1 MGKFDGSSSS
11 HIGVSSIIKF
21 IQDQI
26 DLINIKLNSLSITPI
41 LEKISNFPFGTSG
54 KANKNIDMDNNI
66 IKNLG
71 DPISE
76 QDSTNKKYVDNLNGV
91 TETRSKHNFLNI
103 LNLVNKTKKMNT
115 DGDFILNLD
124 MNNKNIKNIKVDKTL
139 TNSVSTIGYTNEK
152 IEKPGTNIDMQEL
165 NSIINLKDI
174 DNSSKNGYATNKKY
188 VDTKTN
194 PVNLIKST
202 GGIDNGTIQLD
213 NNNKLKV
220 NLSNDFSVDSIT
232 GSIKIKNTN
241 TNNFIEPLEVE
252 NNNVKLNYGYGLGIK
267 NSGYGVESKKNLD
280 VILYSDGG
288 LKFLPSANSNF
299 GLSLNLNSHDFKI
312 EDSKLKLNYGYGLGI
327 EDDLI
332 NFGKTLNVVVD
343 PLNCISYKKIDYK
356 LDGKDISSYG
366 LYIKNGKG
374 LKINGGNLELDYGN
388 GLRLSKNLTNKL
400 ELYIDPHAGLEFGGS
415 IEGQKYLRLSTNI
428 ANFVGLVA
436 NSGLILKLDDGQNKL
451 SIDID
456 KLKELLY
463 STLGPNL
470 IYNSTTKKLDAKEN
484 DFLYFFRGK
493 SLIEDHSI
501 TYLNLQDKSGMK
513 FDSNNNVTEMM
524 NYRNKLFEY
533 KSDHYDNTYD
543 TKYIAD
549 NKNPN
554 ESHLKIN
561 SGYFE
566 SNIIEDYRVTVFV
579 VIKSIHNSYI
589 FRLYDN
595 SDHSLRL
602 LFAQIYHSL
611 NDNDLQLNFTTTNMI
626 SSITTYTNT
635 NYNNKNIICLSWNGV
650 NSAAY
655 ANGKKVHTF
664 THSGVGSTTSG
675 IHKFDTPNEGELYEF
690 IVFNSLFLNDE
701 KINSI
706 NKYLADKHDITLSI

>member
-11 HIGVSSIIKF
+11 HIGGVSSIIKF

-54 KANKNIDMDNNI
+54 KANKNINMDSNLL
-66 IKNLG
+66 KNLG

-76 QDSTNKKYVDNLNGV
+76 KDSTNKKYVDNLTN
-91 TETRSKHNFLNI
+91 TNETRSKHNFSNI
-103 LNLVNKTKKMNT
+103 LTLFSRTKKMNT

-124 MNNKNIKNIKVDKTL
+124 MNNKNIKNIKIDRINN
-139 TNSVSTIGYTNEK
+139 NSVSTIGYTNEK
-152 IEKPGTNIDMQEL
+152 IEKPGTDIDMQEL

-174 DNSSKNGYATNKKY
+174 DNSSKDGYATNKKY

-194 PVNLIKST
+194 PINLIKNT
-202 GGIDNGTIQLD
+202 GGIDDGTIQLD
-213 NNNKLKV
+213 NNIKLKV
-220 NLSNDFSVDSIT
+220 NLSDDFSVDSIT

-267 NSGYGVESKKNLD
+267 NSGYGVETKKNLD

-288 LKFLPSANSNF
+288 LKFLPAAEGNF
-299 GLSLNLNSHDFKI
+299 GLSLDFNSHDFKI
-312 EDSKLKLNYGYGLGI
+312 ENSKLKLNYGYGLGI

-332 NFGKTLNVVVD
+332 NLGKTLNVVVD

-374 LKINGGNLELDYGN
+374 LKINNDDKKIELDLNPYK
-388 GLRLSKNLTNKL
+388 GLQFYNDNQLGLKANIS
-400 ELYIDPHAGLEFGGS
+400 EFIGLE
-415 IEGQKYLRLSTNI
+415 N
-428 ANFVGLVA
+428 
-436 NSGLILKLDDGQNKL
+436 NSGLKVSTETQKL

-456 KLKELLY
+456 PLKAMLY
-463 STLGPNL
+463 NVLGSNL
-470 IYNSTTKKLDAKEN
+470 IYDPTTKKLNAKEN
-484 DFLYFFRGK
+484 DFIYFFRGK

-513 FDSNNNVTEMM
+513 FDSKNNVTEIM

-533 KSDHYDNTYD
+533 KSDHFDHTYH
-543 TKYIAD
+543 TSYIVN

-554 ESHLKIN
+554 ESHLEIIN
-561 SGYFE
+561 GYFE
-566 SNIIEDYRVTVFV
+566 SNIIEDYRVIVFI
-579 VIKSIHNSYI
+579 VIKNNKDQFFI
-589 FRLYDN
+589 LYDN
-595 SDHSLRL
+595 SDHSLKL
-602 LFAQIYHSL
+602 LKIEYSIGISIGIHNPNNYYIS
-611 NDNDLQLNFTTTNMI
+611 FTTINMNTSTI
-626 SSITTYTNT
+626 ITTNIHI
-635 NYNNKNIICLSWNGV
+635 NKKILICVSWNGV

-655 ANGKKVHTF
+655 INGKKKYTF
-664 THSGVGSTTSG
+664 THSGVGTTTSG
-675 IHKFDTPNEGELYEF
+675 IHKFDTPNDGELYEF
-690 IVFNSLFLNDE
+690 IIFNSLLLNDE
-701 KINSI
+701 KIKSI
-706 NKYLADKHDITLSI
+706 NKYLADKHDITFEE

>member
-11 HIGVSSIIKF
+11 HIGGVSSIIKF

-54 KANKNIDMDNNI
+54 KVNKNIDMENNL

-76 QDSTNKKYVDNLNGV
+76 KDSTNKKYVDNLNNII
-91 TETRSKHNFLNI
+91 ETRSKHNFSNI
-103 LNLVNKTKKMNT
+103 LTLFSRTKKMNT

-124 MNNKNIKNIKVDKTL
+124 MNNKNIKNIKIDRINN
-139 TNSVSTIGYTNEK
+139 NSVSTIGYTNEK
-152 IEKPGTNIDMQEL
+152 IEKPGTDIDMQEL

-174 DNSSKNGYATNKKY
+174 DISSKNGYATNKKY

-194 PVNLIKST
+194 PINLIKNT
-202 GGIDNGTIQLD
+202 GGIDDGTIQLD
-213 NNNKLKV
+213 SNNKLKV
-220 NLSNDFSVDSIT
+220 NLSDDFSVDSIT

-267 NSGYGVESKKNLD
+267 NSGYGVETKKNLD

-288 LKFLPSANSNF
+288 LKFLPAAEGNF
-299 GLSLNLNSHDFKI
+299 GLSLDFNSHDFKI
-312 EDSKLKLNYGYGLGI
+312 ENSKLKLNYGYGLGI

-332 NFGKTLNVVVD
+332 NLGKTLNVVVD

-374 LKINGGNLELDYGN
+374 LKINNDKKLELDLDPYK
-388 GLRLSKNLTNKL
+388 GLQFYNDNQLGLKANIS
-400 ELYIDPHAGLEFGGS
+400 EFIGLE
-415 IEGQKYLRLSTNI
+415 N
-428 ANFVGLVA
+428 
-436 NSGLILKLDDGQNKL
+436 NSGLKVSTETQKL

-456 KLKELLY
+456 PLKAMLY
-463 STLGPNL
+463 NVLGDNL
-470 IYNSTTKKLDAKEN
+470 IYDPTTKKLNAKEN
-484 DFLYFFRGK
+484 DFIYFFRGK

-513 FDSNNNVTEMM
+513 FDSNNNVIEMM

-533 KSDHYDNTYD
+533 KSDKYDSTYD
-543 TKYIAD
+543 TKYIVD
-549 NKNPN
+549 NRNPN
-554 ESHLKIN
+554 ESHLKITN
-561 SGYFE
+561 SYFE
-566 SNIIEDYRVTVFV
+566 SSIIEDYRVTIFI
-579 VIKSIHNSYI
+579 VIKNDTDS
-589 FRLYDN
+589 FFKLYDN

-602 LFAQIYHSL
+602 LYIVNTDA
-611 NDNDLQLNFTTTNMI
+611 D
-626 SSITTYTNT
+626 SSNSN
-635 NYNNKNIICLSWNGV
+635 NYNISFTSKDINTGAVIPTNFPINKKILICLSWNGV
-650 NSAAY
+650 NSAVY
-655 ANGKKVHTF
+655 INGKKNIVLLIL
-664 THSGVGSTTSG
+664 V
-675 IHKFDTPNEGELYEF
+675 LVLQQVEF
-690 IVFNSLFLNDE
+690 INLIHLMKVNYMNL
-701 KINSI
+701 
-706 NKYLADKHDITLSI
+706 

>member
-11 HIGVSSIIKF
+11 SHIGGSIIKF

-54 KANKNIDMDNNI
+54 KANKNIDMDSNL

-76 QDSTNKKYVDNLNGV
+76 KDSTNKKYVDNLTN
-91 TETRSKHNFLNI
+91 TNETRSKHNFSNI
-103 LNLVNKTKKMNT
+103 LTLFSRTKKMNT

-124 MNNKNIKNIKVDKTL
+124 MNNKNIKNIKIDKTL

-152 IEKPGTNIDMQEL
+152 IEKPGTDIDMQEL

-174 DNSSKNGYATNKKY
+174 DNSSKDGYATNKKY

-194 PVNLIKST
+194 PVNLIKNT
-202 GGIDNGTIQLD
+202 GGIDDGTIQLD

-220 NLSNDFSVDSIT
+220 NLSDDFSIDSIT

-267 NSGYGVESKKNLD
+267 NSGYGVEIKKNLD

-288 LKFLPSANSNF
+288 LKFLPTSKNNF
-299 GLSLNLNSHDFKI
+299 GLSIDFNSHDFKI
-312 EDSKLKLNYGYGLGI
+312 ENSKLKLNYGYGLGI

-332 NFGKTLNVVVD
+332 NLGKTLNVVVD

-374 LKINGGNLELDYGN
+374 LKINDKKLELDLDPYK
-388 GLRLSKNLTNKL
+388 GLQFYNDNQLGLKANIS
-400 ELYIDPHAGLEFGGS
+400 EFIGLENFGGL
-415 IEGQKYLRLSTNI
+415 KVSTET
-428 ANFVGLVA
+428 
-436 NSGLILKLDDGQNKL
+436 QKL

-456 KLKELLY
+456 PLKARLY
-463 STLGPNL
+463 DVLGSNL
-470 IYNSTTKKLDAKEN
+470 IYDPTTKKLDAKEN
-484 DFLYFFRGK
+484 DFIYFFRGK

-513 FDSNNNVTEMM
+513 IDSLISNVTEMM

-533 KSDHYDNTYD
+533 KSDHYDNHF
-543 TKYIAD
+543 TKYIVD

-554 ESHLKIN
+554 ESHLEIID
-561 SGYFE
+561 GYFE
-566 SNIIEDYRVTVFV
+566 SSIIEDYRVTVFV
-579 VIKSIHNSYI
+579 VIKNNTDKI
-589 FRLYDN
+589 FNLYDN
-595 SDHSLRL
+595 SDHSLKL
-602 LFAQIYHSL
+602 LYINGSKDINKFDMS
-611 NDNDLQLNFTTTNMI
+611 FTTINMNTNNTI
-626 SSITTYTNT
+626 YTNLSI
-635 NYNNKNIICLSWNGV
+635 NKKILICLSWNGV

-655 ANGKKVHTF
+655 INGKKKYTF
-664 THSGVGSTTSG
+664 THSGVGTTTSG
-675 IHKFDTPNEGELYEF
+675 IHKFDTPNNGELYEF
-690 IVFNSLFLNDE
+690 IIFNSLLLNDE
-701 KINSI
+701 KIKSI
-706 NKYLADKHDITLSI
+706 NKYLADKHDITFLV

>member
-21 IQDQI
+21 LQDQI
-26 DLINIKLNSLSITPI
+26 NLINIKLNSLSITPI

-54 KANKNIDMDNNI
+54 KANKNIDMDNNL

-267 NSGYGVESKKNLD
+267 EYFEVEGTKKKLEI
-280 VILYSDGG
+280 ILYSDGG
-288 LKFLPSANSNF
+288 LKFINNN
-299 GLSLNLNSHDFKI
+299 LSLNLNSHDFKI

-332 NFGKTLNVVVD
+332 NFGKTLNVIVD
-343 PLNCISYKKIDYK
+343 PLNCII
-356 LDGKDISSYG
+356 
-366 LYIKNGKG
+366 
-374 LKINGGNLELDYGN
+374 
-388 GLRLSKNLTNKL
+388 
-400 ELYIDPHAGLEFGGS
+400 
-415 IEGQKYLRLSTNI
+415 
-428 ANFVGLVA
+428 
-436 NSGLILKLDDGQNKL
+436 
-451 SIDID
+451 
-456 KLKELLY
+456 
-463 STLGPNL
+463 
-470 IYNSTTKKLDAKEN
+470 
-484 DFLYFFRGK
+484 
-493 SLIEDHSI
+493 
-501 TYLNLQDKSGMK
+501 
-513 FDSNNNVTEMM
+513 
-524 NYRNKLFEY
+524 
-533 KSDHYDNTYD
+533 
-543 TKYIAD
+543 
-549 NKNPN
+549 
-554 ESHLKIN
+554 
-561 SGYFE
+561 
-566 SNIIEDYRVTVFV
+566 
-579 VIKSIHNSYI
+579 
-589 FRLYDN
+589 
-595 SDHSLRL
+595 
-602 LFAQIYHSL
+602 
-611 NDNDLQLNFTTTNMI
+611 
-626 SSITTYTNT
+626 
-635 NYNNKNIICLSWNGV
+635 
-650 NSAAY
+650 
-655 ANGKKVHTF
+655 
-664 THSGVGSTTSG
+664 
-675 IHKFDTPNEGELYEF
+675 
-690 IVFNSLFLNDE
+690 
-701 KINSI
+701 
-706 NKYLADKHDITLSI
+706 

>member
-11 HIGVSSIIKF
+11 HIGGNISSIIKF

-54 KANKNIDMDNNI
+54 KANKNIDMDNNL

-76 QDSTNKKYVDNLNGV
+76 QDSTNKKYVDNLTKTN
-91 TETRSKHNFLNI
+91 ETRSKHNFSNI
-103 LNLVNKTKKMNT
+103 LTLFSRTNKMNT
-115 DGDFILNLD
+115 DGNFIADLD
-124 MNNKNIKNIKVDKTL
+124 MNNQNIKNLKIDKTL
-139 TNSVSTIGYTNEK
+139 TNSISTIGYTNEK

-174 DNSSKNGYATNKKY
+174 DISSKDNFATNKKY

-194 PVNLIKST
+194 PINLIKNT
-202 GGIDNGTIQLD
+202 GGIDDGTIQLD

-220 NLSNDFSVDSIT
+220 NLSDDFSVDSIT
-232 GSIKIKNTN
+232 GSIKIKNTSS
-241 TNNFIEPLEVE
+241 TNFIEPLEVE
-252 NNNVKLNYGYGLGIK
+252 TNNVKLNHGYGLGIK
-267 NSGYGVESKKNLD
+267 EYFEVEGTKKKKLE

-288 LKFLPSANSNF
+288 LKFLPSAESNF
-299 GLSLNLNSHDFKI
+299 GLSIDFNSYDFKI
-312 EDSKLKLNYGYGLGI
+312 ENSKLKLNYGYGLGI

-332 NFGKTLNVVVD
+332 NLGKTLNVVVD

-374 LKINGGNLELDYGN
+374 LKINNDDKKLELDLEPYK
-388 GLRLSKNLTNKL
+388 GLQFYNDNQLGLKANIS
-400 ELYIDPHAGLEFGGS
+400 EFIGLE
-415 IEGQKYLRLSTNI
+415 I
-428 ANFVGLVA
+428 
-436 NSGLILKLDDGQNKL
+436 NSGLKVSTETQKL

-456 KLKELLY
+456 PLKAKLY
-463 STLGPNL
+463 NVLGDNL
-470 IYNSTTKKLDAKEN
+470 IYDDPTTKKLNAKEN
-484 DFLYFFRGK
+484 DFIYFFKGK

-513 FDSNNNVTEMM
+513 FDSNNNIIEIM

-533 KSDHYDNTYD
+533 KSDHLYDSNYN

-554 ESHLKIN
+554 ESHLKISN
-561 SGYFE
+561 YYFE
-566 SNIIEDYRVTVFV
+566 SSIIEDYRVTVFI
-579 VIKSIHNSYI
+579 VIKNNKDNI
-589 FRLYDN
+589 FSLYDN
-595 SDHSLRL
+595 SDHSLKL
-602 LFAQIYHSL
+602 LYIDSSK
-611 NDNDLQLNFTTTNMI
+611 DNDANNFKISFTSTNF
-626 SSITTYTNT
+626 NT
-635 NYNNKNIICLSWNGV
+635 NIDLHTNLSINKKILICLSWNGV

-655 ANGKKVHTF
+655 INGKKIHNF

-675 IHKFDTPNEGELYEF
+675 IHKFDTPDEGELYEF
-690 IVFNSLFLNDE
+690 IIFNSLLLNDE
-701 KINSI
+701 KIKSI
-706 NKYLADKHDITLSI
+706 NKYLADKHDITFVE